1 MLNHLYN
8 QSLLLFLSLC
18 VPPSLTRTFLSV
30 CTSLQAWFR
39 SANCLSKKLNC
50 QLVKKFH
57 AGAYGSMKGLP
68 GIRRKPL
75 RTIPLDE
82 TLAERS
88 KSKVKLIDGQ
98 IFPFAA
104 PLLN

>member
-1 MLNHLYN
+1 M
-8 QSLLLFLSLC
+8 
-18 VPPSLTRTFLSV
+18 
-30 CTSLQAWFR
+30 
-39 SANCLSKKLNC
+39 
-50 QLVKKFH
+50 VKKFD

-88 KSKVKLIDGQ
+88 KSKVKLMMDK
-98 IFPFAA
+98 FFLS
-104 PLLN
+104 LLLS